1 MTNQETTIV
10 TGVAG
15 FIGFHVAQTLLKEGH
30 NILGID
36 SFSDYYD
43 VSLKEARLKILQ
55 EEFPDR
61 FVFHKGDISKRAEI
75 ESIWQSSEK
84 PVTRV
89 VHLAAQAGVR
99 YSLENP
105 YEYVT
110 TNVMGHLVLLE
121 CARHQTGFKNFVYA
135 SSSSVYGA
143 NTEIPFS
150 EEHRVEQPMA
160 LYAAT
165 KRSDELMSRSYA
177 HLFKI
182 PATGLRFFTVYGP
195 WGRPDMALFI
205 FTKKILAGEPIPVFN
220 HGKMKRDFTYIDDIV
235 SGVIAALKNPQTGD
249 VPHRVYN
256 LGNHKSEPL
265 MKYINCIEQELG
277 KKAECDLLPMQP
289 GDVPESFSDISR
301 AKEELGFEP
310 KTNIEQGIKNFIAW
324 YKSYY
329 KV

>member
-1 MTNQETTIV
+1 MWNDESILL
-10 TGVAG
+10 TGAAG
-15 FIGFHVAQTLLKEGH
+15 FIGFHTARALLREG
-30 NILGID
+30 NTVLGVD
-36 SFSDYYD
+36 SLSDYYD
-43 VSLKEARLKILQ
+43 TSLKHARLEILT
-55 EEFPDR
+55 EEFPDT
-61 FVFHKGDISKRAEI
+61 FFFSKGNI
-75 ESIWQSSEK
+75 EDKVLMRKIWDAAPK

-105 YEYVT
+105 YEYIT

-121 CARHQTGFKNFVYA
+121 LARHQEGFRNFVYA

-143 NTEIPFS
+143 NEEMPFS
-150 EEHRVEQPMA
+150 EEHRVDTPMA

-165 KRSDELMSRSYA
+165 KRCDELMSRSYA

-182 PATGLRFFTVYGP
+182 PLTGLRFFTVYGP

-205 FTKKILAGEPIPVFN
+205 FTKNILEGKPIPLFN
-220 HGKMKRDFTYIDDIV
+220 EGEMKRDFTYVDDIV
-235 SGVIAALKNPQTGD
+235 SGVIAALKQPPQGE

-256 LGNHKSEPL
+256 LGNGKSEPL
-265 MKYINCIEQELG
+265 MRYVQLIEKELG
-277 KKAECDLLPMQP
+277 IKAQYDMLPMQP
-289 GDVPESFSDISR
+289 GDVPESFSDTTR
-301 AKEELGFEP
+301 AQKELGFSS
-310 KTNIEQGIKNFIAW
+310 KTNIDQGVKNFVDW

>member
-1 MTNQETTIV
+1 MAYKESILL

-15 FIGFHVAQTLLKEGH
+15 FIGFNTAKALLEEGH
-30 NILGID
+30 FIIGVDNI
-36 SFSDYYD
+36 SDYYD
-43 VSLKEARLKILQ
+43 ISIKYARLQILKDTYPKQ
-55 EEFPDR
+55 
-61 FVFHKGDISKRAEI
+61 FVFCRADIADRSTLEK
-75 ESIWQSSEK
+75 IWQDAEY
-84 PVTRV
+84 PITQV

-105 YEYVT
+105 YEYIQ

-121 CARHQTGFKNFVYA
+121 LARHQKGFKHFVYA

-143 NTEIPFS
+143 NTQMPFS
-150 EEHRVEQPMA
+150 EDHRVDDPMA

-182 PATGLRFFTVYGP
+182 PLTGLRFFTVYGP

-205 FTKKILAGEPIPVFN
+205 FTKNILEGKPIPVFN

-235 SGVIAALKNPQTGD
+235 SGVVAALKRVPGGD
-249 VPHRVYN
+249 VPHAVYN
-256 LGNHKSEPL
+256 LGNSKSEPL
-265 MKYINCIEQELG
+265 MKYIECIEKELG
-277 KKAECDLLPMQP
+277 MKATCDFLPMQA
-289 GDVPESFSDISR
+289 GDVPESFSDISKAR
-301 AKEELGFEP
+301 HDLGFDP
-310 KTNIEQGIKNFIAW
+310 KTSIEEGVQNFVRW
-324 YKSYY
+324 YRDYF